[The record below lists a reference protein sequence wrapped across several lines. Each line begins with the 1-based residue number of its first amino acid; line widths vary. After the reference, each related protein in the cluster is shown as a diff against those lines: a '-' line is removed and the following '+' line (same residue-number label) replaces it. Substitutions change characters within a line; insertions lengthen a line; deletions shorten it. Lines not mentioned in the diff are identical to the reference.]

1 MHGHCSNRGMAAQL
15 LLPGEGIQVFTP
27 IAFLFLAAAV
37 DPAAINDAAATPV
50 ISAKSHGASVIRAQI
65 LMDRAHYSSGEID
78 GSYGHNLKVA
88 IAAYRRAHELP
99 PGETVDEAMWTVLNQ
114 DTAPALLDYAI
125 SPEDVAGP
133 FEKVPVNM
141 KEQAKLKTLNYESA
155 EEGLAEKFHCSPE
168 LLAALNPGKTFTE
181 AGTQIT
187 VPNVLTASPGKA
199 ASVVVNGNELSV
211 EALDADGKILAF
223 YPATVGSEHDPLPIG
238 EWKIL
243 GVSRNPVFNY
253 NSDLFW
259 DAKGEHA
266 EAKIAPGPRNP
277 VGVVWIALS
286 KEHYGIHGTPTPKTI
301 GHTQSH
307 GCIRLT
313 NWDAAQLAGMVKPG
327 TPAILKAE

>member
-1 MHGHCSNRGMAAQL
+1 M
-15 LLPGEGIQVFTP
+15 FTP
-27 IAFLFLAAAV
+27 IAFLFLAAL
-37 DPAAINDAAATPV
+37 DPAAINDAASTQA
-50 ISAKSHGASVIRAQI
+50 INAKSHGAGVIRAQI
-65 LMDRAHYSSGEID
+65 LLDRAHFSSGEID
-78 GSYGHNLKVA
+78 GSYGHNLQAA
-88 IAAYRRAHELP
+88 IAAYRGSHGLP
-99 PGETVDEAMWTVLNQ
+99 AGEVVDEAMWTALNQ
-114 DTAPALLDYAI
+114 DNAPALLDYAI
-125 SPEDVAGP
+125 SAEDVAGP
-133 FEKVPVNM
+133 FEKIPVDM
-141 KEQAKLKTLNYESA
+141 QEKAKLKALNYESA
-155 EEGLAEKFHCSPE
+155 QEGLAEKFHCSPE
-168 LLAALNPGKTFTE
+168 ILAVLNPGKTFTE

-199 ASVVVNGNELSV
+199 ASVLVNGAELSV

-223 YPATVGSEHDPLPIG
+223 YPATVGSEHDPLPVG
-238 EWKIL
+238 PWKII

-266 EAKIAPGPRNP
+266 QAKIAPGPRNP

-286 KEHYGIHGTPTPKTI
+286 KEHYGIHGTPTPKSI

-313 NWDAAQLAGMVKPG
+313 NWDAAQLADMVKPG